1 MLGSPDMGQLRT
13 KLRMRQER
21 TGAGGQPSQ
30 ARPTGFRASGGAGTG
45 AGMKGLKTKGPHF

>member
-30 ARPTGFRASGGAGTG
+30 ARPTGFRASGGVGTG
-45 AGMKGLKTKGPHF
+45 AGMEGLKTKGPHF